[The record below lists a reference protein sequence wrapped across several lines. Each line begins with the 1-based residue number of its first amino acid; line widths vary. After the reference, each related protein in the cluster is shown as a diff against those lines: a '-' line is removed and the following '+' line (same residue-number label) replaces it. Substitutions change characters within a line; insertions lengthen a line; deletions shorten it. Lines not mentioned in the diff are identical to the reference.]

1 MPTIVIP
8 TALRTYTENQTSLRV
23 EASTVGEAI
32 QQLVERFPKLSR
44 TCSTRRDACAASS
57 TSIWAMRMCATSKGW
72 THRSKSRM
80 S

>member
-32 QQLVERFPKLSR
+32 QQLVERVPEAEAAPVQRGGTPAQLHQPLSGR
-44 TCSTRRDACAASS
+44 
-57 TSIWAMRMCATSKGW
+57 
-72 THRSKSRM
+72 
-80 S
+80 